1 MPERSKVHRVLRS
14 SCTFIFTLILSQM
27 AAAQDR
33 SVTLEIS
40 NVKSSSGELLI
51 AVYDSETSYQDITQ
65 AIRAIEVDARSPIT
79 RLEVT
84 LPAIQLAIV
93 VLHDQNGNKQCD
105 LNFFGIPKE
114 PFGFSNNARPVFS
127 SPSFNDVKI
136 NIGES
141 TKMSISLID

>member
-1 MPERSKVHRVLRS
+1 MPERSKVNRVLHS

-27 AAAQDR
+27 VAAQDR

-40 NVKSSSGELLI
+40 NVTYSSGELLI
-51 AVYDSETSYQDITQ
+51 AVYDSEASYQDITQ
-65 AIRAIEVDARSPIT
+65 ALQTIEVDANSPVT
-79 RLEVT
+79 RLELT
-84 LPAIQLAIV
+84 LPAKELAIV
-93 VLHDQNGNKQCD
+93 ILHDQNGNRVCD